1 MMKNILQHCLF
12 LIRFFSLSSRE
23 FRKKLE
29 HIKNLDH
36 QFYEEYLFWNHK
48 NKYVE
53 IFKQAEQKRL
63 ELIQLKQ
70 LGPEFS
76 EKPHPGA
83 FKYNTKEQD
92 LDIEISES
100 KKRNITKVLQI
111 ETPDQGKRF
120 KIDN

>member
-1 MMKNILQHCLF
+1 
-12 LIRFFSLSSRE
+12 
-23 FRKKLE
+23 
-29 HIKNLDH
+29 
-36 QFYEEYLFWNHK
+36 
-48 NKYVE
+48 
-53 IFKQAEQKRL
+53 L

-83 FKYNTKEQD
+83 IYTSRPLSHMISNLSSMRSFSIKQDDILIEDNGEYNTKEQD

-111 ETPDQGKRF
+111 ETSDQGKRF

>member
-1 MMKNILQHCLF
+1 SQ
-12 LIRFFSLSSRE
+12 STSSAAKATIE
-23 FRKKLE
+23 SF
-29 HIKNLDH
+29 NNW
-36 QFYEEYLFWNHK
+36 YHK

-83 FKYNTKEQD
+83 IYTSRPLSSMISNLSSTRSFSIKQDNILIDDSGEYNTKEQD
-92 LDIEISES
+92 LDIDISES

-111 ETPDQGKRF
+111 ETSDQ
-120 KIDN
+120 